1 MEFNTI
7 EKMIE
12 IIKPVLEATSN
23 AICILDLN
31 DNIIF
36 SNKSYRIMIKRSKKE
51 VVTDS
56 SRIYKDNNL
65 LGTIVVYHDISE
77 INRLKKEL
85 DVVNKK
91 LRKIQTK
98 YTFKDIIGT
107 NPRLLHTIKIAK
119 GAASTPA
126 TIMIRGESGTGKEM
140 FAHAIH
146 NHSTRK
152 HEKFIK
158 INCSSISEELLESE
172 LFGYV
177 GGAFTGARREG
188 KTGLFQVANRGT
200 LFLDEIGDVSLKM
213 QVKLLRV
220 LQEKEIMPV
229 GSTESV
235 KVDVRIICATNKPLE
250 EMIEKDLFRH
260 DLYYRLNVFPIFIPP
275 LRERLEDIED
285 ISLFLISQYND
296 VYNRNIKMIDK
307 SALQLLRSQA
317 WRGNVRELENVLS
330 RTMINMYK
338 EDIIIKKKNLYNIL
352 GTKDIYSLNKDAG
365 TNTSNKSLK
374 LKDALEKTERNVI
387 IDAIKRNNGDKN
399 KAAYDLDIP
408 IRTLYYKCK
417 KHNI

>member
-1 MEFNTI
+1 MKFNTI

-31 DNIIF
+31 DKIIF
-36 SNKSYRIMIKRSKKE
+36 SNKTYRTMINRSKKE

-56 SRIYKDNNL
+56 SRIFKNNNL
-65 LGTIVVYHDISE
+65 IGTIVVYHDISE

-85 DVVNKK
+85 DMVNKK

-98 YTFKDIIGT
+98 YTFKDIIGN
-107 NPRLLHTIKIAK
+107 NPKLLHTIKIAK

-146 NHSTRK
+146 NNSARK

-158 INCSSISEELLESE
+158 VNCSSISEELLESE

-177 GGAFTGARREG
+177 GGAFTGAKREG
-188 KTGLFQVANRGT
+188 KIGLFQEANRGT

-213 QVKLLRV
+213 QVKLLRA

-229 GSTESV
+229 GSTESI

-250 EMIEKDLFRH
+250 EMIEKDLFRD

-275 LRERLEDIED
+275 LRERPEDIED

-296 VYNRNIKMIDK
+296 IYNRNIKKIDK
-307 SALQLLRSQA
+307 SALQLLCSQL

-338 EDIIIKKKNLYNIL
+338 EDTIIKKKNIFNIL
-352 GTKDIYSLNKDAG
+352 GTKEAFSLYKDINNN
-365 TNTSNKSLK
+365 TNNKSLK
-374 LKDALEKTERNVI
+374 LKDAIEKTEKDFI
-387 IDAIKRNNGDKN
+387 INAINRNNGDKN

-408 IRTLYYKCK
+408 VRTLYYKCK